1 MKKRITDRHS
11 GWVKGLSRVG
21 LVLVAIFSSGR
32 ALAQQADDPE
42 ALISK
47 GIELRR
53 QGNDLRAEGYFKR
66 AYQIAPT
73 PRATAQLGLV
83 ELALSDFVACE
94 RYLSNA
100 LADDDAWVRS
110 YQKTIED
117 SRRTARAHLLQIV
130 VTDAPPGTNATVE
143 KGRHVQLGTDGVLWM
158 PPEETAVV
166 FSAAGYQTV
175 TTTVRG
181 RAGTVQRL
189 AIAMVRVPVATAPS
203 PAEPAPIRPTT
214 PTPDDGAAHSKSILR
229 WTGVGVAAAGVVAG
243 AIGVGLV
250 VTGNGRRDDIE
261 SASSSATKPYDPADG
276 NWQSLQ
282 HEGVGFMIA
291 GAVAIAGGATLFV
304 LGRQESKPADGVALA
319 PAVGR
324 NGLGIVGRF

>member
-1 MKKRITDRHS
+1 MTRTADGYS
-11 GWVKGLSRVG
+11 GWVREPLRVG
-21 LVLVAIFSSGR
+21 LVLVAIFSCGR
-32 ALAQQADDPE
+32 AHAQQADDPE

-83 ELALSDFVACE
+83 ELALGDFVACE
-94 RYLSNA
+94 RYLSDA
-100 LADDDAWVRS
+100 LGDDDAWVRS

-117 SRRTARAHLLQIV
+117 SRRTARGHLLQIV
-130 VTDAPPGTNATVE
+130 VTDAPPGTDATVE
-143 KGRHVQLGTDGVLWM
+143 KGRRLQLGADGVLWL

-166 FSAAGYQTV
+166 FSATGYQPV

-181 RAGTVQRL
+181 HAGTVQRL
-189 AIAMVRVPVATAPS
+189 AIGMVRVPIATAPS
-203 PAEPAPIRPTT
+203 PAEPAPIT
-214 PTPDDGAAHSKSILR
+214 PSSSMGTDDGAAHAKSILR

-243 AIGVGLV
+243 AVGVALLI
-250 VTGNGRRDDIE
+250 TGNDRRDDIE
-261 SASSSATKPYDPADG
+261 AAASSGTKPYDPADG
-276 NWQSLQ
+276 NWQTLQ
-282 HEGVGFMIA
+282 HEGIGFMIA

-304 LGRQESKPADGVALA
+304 LERQEGKPADGVALV

-324 NGLGIVGRF
+324 NGLGIMGRF